1 MSFYCMRIIILQ
13 SVVRVLLGTI
23 ACFLMVGAALAA
35 PFDIEVPEQTYRG
48 EPFLVSV
55 SSPLPM
61 ENVAVA
67 WLGKE
72 VPAIVR
78 REGDAYKAVV
88 LLGTDVKRKYKPME
102 PIAIRISLDGQ
113 KSSISREI
121 RVSEKTYPVQRL
133 SVDPNMVQPPKKYW
147 PRIEEESRIVG
158 KALATITAER
168 FWNLPMI
175 RPTPGRISSIYGLRR
190 VFNGQPRT
198 PHRGLD
204 IAAPQGELVL
214 AVDEGLVVLT
224 GDHYYAGQSVYLD
237 HGQGVISAYL
247 HLSKTTVTPGQVVS
261 RGETIGQVGSTG
273 RVTGPHLHFGLYV
286 LGQAVDPEPL
296 LSGVN

>member
-1 MSFYCMRIIILQ
+1 MRIFFFQPVTRLIL
-13 SVVRVLLGTI
+13 STI
-23 ACFLMVGAALAA
+23 ACMAMVGSVLAA
-35 PFDIEVPEQTYRG
+35 PFDIEIPEQTYRG
-48 EPFLVSV
+48 EPFLVNM

-61 ENVAVA
+61 ENIVIA

-72 VPAIVR
+72 VPTIVS
-78 REGDAYKAVV
+78 REGEAYKAVV
-88 LLGTDVKRKYKPME
+88 LLGTDVKRKYKPVE
-102 PIAIRISLDGQ
+102 PIAIRVSLDGQ
-113 KSSISREI
+113 TSSISREI

-133 SVDPNMVQPPKKYW
+133 SVDPNMVQPPKEYW

-247 HLSKTTVTPGQVVS
+247 HLSETAVKPGQVVS
-261 RGETIGQVGSTG
+261 RGETIGRVGSTG

-296 LSGVN
+296 LSGLN